1 MDTVNTTNNMSSQ
14 MGPEM
19 YAMKQASK
27 IPEKTVMPI
36 LDNLQNQLATTS
48 KPVSGLAE
56 QGIGS
61 KLDIKG

>member
-1 MDTVNTTNNMSSQ
+1 MDTITTTNITSQ
-14 MGPEM
+14 LGPEM

-27 IPEKTVMPI
+27 IPEKIVMPI
-36 LDNLQNQLATTS
+36 LDSLQNQLETTS
-48 KPVSGLAE
+48 KPVSGLAD